1 MPNREQRLLLRERAS
16 GAYGTASYFTATVAF
31 DFVPMRVL
39 PAALFALTTYWM
51 IGLRP
56 GLGRAATFLLL
67 LVLTNLTGAAMNMAI
82 GALQRVYVRVQAKT
96 GLRRHIGPRLDDVP
110 AVGADQP
117 DGRRHEH
124 GHRCVLIVVR
134 LHLHTSALLR

>member
-1 MPNREQRLLLRERAS
+1 VQQVFHISPYLERDNAVLERSSCLSATLSSVAVKHRDTQRIALRRERAS

-39 PAALFALTTYWM
+39 PTALFALTTYWM

-82 GALQRVYVRVQAKT
+82 GAPQQVWGRVQ
-96 GLRRHIGPRLDDVP
+96 G
-110 AVGADQP
+110 QP
-117 DGRRHEH
+117 WVQDL
-124 GHRCVLIVVR
+124 C
-134 LHLHTSALLR
+134 TSGQDFG

>member
-1 MPNREQRLLLRERAS
+1 MYSAVGPWPPLERLLPDDQSALPCNARERAS

-39 PAALFALTTYWM
+39 PTALFALTTYWM

-82 GALQRVYVRVQAKT
+82 GARHGRLGSEW
-96 GLRRHIGPRLDDVP
+96 GLASGSRSGS
-110 AVGADQP
+110 
-117 DGRRHEH
+117 E
-124 GHRCVLIVVR
+124 
-134 LHLHTSALLR
+134 